1 LKDPDGYGVQLVELK
16 SGYREQHKLEE
27 PVTAAQ

>member
-1 LKDPDGYGVQLVELK
+1 VQLVELK

-27 PVTAAQ
+27 PAVAAQ